1 VAGVDKFE
9 KATHYLFSSH
19 YTLIESDISSEIE
32 SKGPKPRAG
41 AKLQSLTVRSRNC

>member
-19 YTLIESDISSEIE
+19 YTLIESDISSEILSLNDLNRE
-32 SKGPKPRAG
+32 PE
-41 AKLQSLTVRSRNC
+41 QSYNC